1 MYPTTVDQSNTLDNT
16 VNSSSVDPRAFAEFM
31 AGHPELRNYNE
42 DNFDKFVAGHPEL
55 NSLSNGAPSEQS
67 MFQVP
72 GGEQHQ
78 RTQAEI
84 DAEFSRIVGIEAH
97 TDRAYELASMHPD
110 VAAAEIA
117 RRNATIDLNEEDSLG
132 GWPENW
138 NERDARDSEP
148 TYAERVSGEQIALQT
163 ILEMDPVAM
172 TRRIGDISR
181 AVVTGVRPYGL
192 AHPDIVNND
201 EIIR

>member
-1 MYPTTVDQSNTLDNT
+1 MYPTTVSQSDTLGGNT
-16 VNSSSVDPRAFAEFM
+16 SGAPVDPRAFAEFIE
-31 AGHPELRNYNE
+31 GHPELR
-42 DNFDKFVAGHPEL
+42 DSGGSNFETFVAQHPEL
-55 NSLSNGAPSEQS
+55 NSLQSSASGEQS

-72 GGEQHQ
+72 GAGERQK
-78 RTQAEI
+78 TQAEV
-84 DAEFSRIVGIEAH
+84 DAEFKRIVGIEAH
-97 TDRAYELASMHPD
+97 TDKAYELASMHPD

-138 NERDARDSEP
+138 NERDARYSEP